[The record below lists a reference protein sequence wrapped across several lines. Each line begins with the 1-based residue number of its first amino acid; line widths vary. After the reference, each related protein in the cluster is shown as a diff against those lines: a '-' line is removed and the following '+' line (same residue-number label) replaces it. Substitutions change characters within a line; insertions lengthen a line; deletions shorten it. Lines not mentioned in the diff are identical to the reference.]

1 MDFWQQVLSTLIGT
15 FAGFLLSLALF
26 YLTETW
32 KNSRTRKDLGANIAK
47 EIQFNLD
54 FLTQYKTDFEKML
67 RQVTAGDKQIFT
79 VFRHNKLQRLF
90 LQEAFQKGL
99 LYKNL
104 STDEV
109 VAVDAMLSYFLP
121 YRDQSFGQLLD
132 RNHHSRDRGRDAVWP
147 CRSRDLLRFGDG
159 SSVLRI
165 SGLGLGGKQNP
176 FQRRRPGVRSS
187 ASGAG

>member
-121 YRDQSFGQLLD
+121 YRDQILWTTLNEFQNGQKDIQATLFVYEWDREQIEKYIKLL
-132 RNHHSRDRGRDAVWP
+132 NTLKSKMKK
-147 CRSRDLLRFGDG
+147 L
-159 SSVLRI
+159 
-165 SGLGLGGKQNP
+165 
-176 FQRRRPGVRSS
+176 
-187 ASGAG
+187 